1 MTKHKSAS
9 KSKVFSNAFTMVREA
24 VLKNEDGLVF
34 PNTRCNVISELTA
47 RRSLDDAIDVEM
59 QAHIFSAGQLKWYIP
74 CVQYFLSAAECDT
87 QESTSLDAYIME
99 ANAPLPVY
107 EDTTN
112 TCVKTIENMSFTC
125 DVIGATEG
133 GRRCICGS
141 NDLEAFSRQ
150 TRSLDEG
157 PTVKYVCRM
166 CKNIF

>member
-1 MTKHKSAS
+1 VTEDKSAS
-9 KSKVFSNAFTMVREA
+9 KSKVLSNAFTVVREA
-24 VLKNEDGLVF
+24 VLKGGDGLVF
-34 PNTRCNVISELTA
+34 PTTRCNVINELTV
-47 RRSLDDAIDVEM
+47 RRSLDDAIDIEM
-59 QAHIFSAGQLKWYIP
+59 QAHIFSTGQLKWYIP
-74 CVQYFLSAAECDT
+74 CVQFFLST
-87 QESTSLDAYIME
+87 QESTDLDAYIME

-112 TCVKTIENMSFTC
+112 TCVKTIESMSFTC

-133 GRRCICGS
+133 GRRCVCGS

-166 CKNIF
+166 CKNMF